1 MGTIDRLVAS
11 LVSSDEPLERS
22 ALRHAA
28 TRLQPS
34 VAPLAGPH
42 DIDTA
47 VDALVGLGPLEPLV
61 ADGTVSDV
69 LVNSFDDVWVER
81 SGSLQRSEVVFRS
94 ADELIALIRRLLTP
108 LGLRIDA
115 AAPAVDARLGDG
127 SRLHAIIPPAAV
139 DGPVVAIRR
148 FSPAVADLEAL
159 VDHGAILP
167 EGAEL
172 LSTAVEQRDN
182 ILVAGATGAGK
193 TTVLNALAA
202 SVGATDRIV
211 TVEDAA
217 ELNIPGHVIRLES
230 HPANVEGAGEVT
242 MRALVR
248 HALRLRPDRIVVGE
262 VRGPEALDMVQ
273 ALSTGHAG
281 SMSTIHANGP
291 AEALD
296 RLAMLASM
304 APESVPE
311 SALARQIASAVDV
324 VVFVARRASSR
335 RIDSVHTLTP
345 DGFDEVYRC
354 S

>member
-1 MGTIDRLVAS
+1 M
-11 LVSSDEPLERS
+11 
-22 ALRHAA
+22 
-28 TRLQPS
+28 QPD
-34 VAPLAGPH
+34 VAPLARPG
-42 DIDTA
+42 DIDRA
-47 VDALVGLGPLEPLV
+47 VDTLVGLGPLESLV
-61 ADGTVSDV
+61 ADDTVSDV
-69 LVNSFDDVWVER
+69 LVNAFDDVWVER
-81 SGSLQRSEVVFRS
+81 SGALEQTDVSFHSSE
-94 ADELIALIRRLLTP
+94 ELIALVRRVITP

-115 AAPAVDARLGDG
+115 ASPAVDARLGDG

-148 FSPAVADLEAL
+148 FSPAVADLKML
-159 VDHGAILP
+159 VAHGALDQD
-167 EGAEL
+167 GADL

-182 ILVAGATGAGK
+182 ILIAGATGAGK

-202 SVGATDRIV
+202 SVGRIDRIV

-217 ELNIPGHVIRLES
+217 ELSIAGHVIRLES

-242 MRALVR
+242 MRSLLR
-248 HALRLRPDRIVVGE
+248 HALRLRPDRIIVGE
-262 VRGPEALDMVQ
+262 VRGQEALDMIQ

-304 APESVPE
+304 APERVPE
-311 SALARQIASAVDV
+311 SALSRQIASAVDV
-324 VVFVARRASSR
+324 VVFVARHGSHRQ
-335 RIDSVHTLTP
+335 IDSVHRLTP
-345 DGFDEVYRC
+345 DGFDEEYRC

>member
-1 MGTIDRLVAS
+1 MGSIDRIVAS
-11 LVSSDEPLERS
+11 LVSSDHPLDRS
-22 ALRHAA
+22 ALSRAA
-28 TRLQPS
+28 TEMQPD
-34 VAPLAGPH
+34 VAPLARPG
-42 DIDTA
+42 DIDRA
-47 VDALVGLGPLEPLV
+47 VDTLVGLGPLESLV
-61 ADGTVSDV
+61 ADDTVSDV
-69 LVNSFDDVWVER
+69 LVNAFDDVWVER
-81 SGSLQRSEVVFRS
+81 SGALEQTDVSFHSSE
-94 ADELIALIRRLLTP
+94 ELIALVRRVITP

-115 AAPAVDARLGDG
+115 ASPAVDARLGDG

-148 FSPAVADLEAL
+148 FSPAVADLEML
-159 VDHGAILP
+159 VAHGALNQD
-167 EGAEL
+167 GADL

-182 ILVAGATGAGK
+182 ILIAGATGAGK

-202 SVGATDRIV
+202 SVGRIDRIV

-217 ELNIPGHVIRLES
+217 ELSIAGHVIRLES

-242 MRALVR
+242 MRSLLR
-248 HALRLRPDRIVVGE
+248 HALRLRPDRIIVGE
-262 VRGPEALDMVQ
+262 VRGQEALDMIQ

-304 APESVPE
+304 APERVPE
-311 SALARQIASAVDV
+311 SALSRQIASAVDV
-324 VVFVARRASSR
+324 VVFVARHGSR
-335 RIDSVHTLTP
+335 RQIDSVHRLTP
-345 DGFDEVYRC
+345 DGFDEEYRC